1 MPFSITFPDEIVY
14 ALVILSE
21 HLVIGCDVWV
31 TEEEKSSQ
39 RAANLQ

>member
-1 MPFSITFPDEIVY
+1 MSNAIFIIVPDEIVY
-14 ALVILSE
+14 ASVILPE

-39 RAANLQ
+39 RHG